1 MVVIVFIRHAQS
13 VSNVQRILSDDINKY
28 PLTDEGRQQA
38 KETAKELRKIPTV
51 MRLYSSPILRAYQ
64 TASII
69 GEELGLVP
77 IIDDRLRERELGE
90 LNNFRIDEINN
101 WRVKVYKREISAKGL
116 EPWEILM
123 KRIVSFVEDTIKKE
137 EATIIAVS
145 HYDPIRAF
153 LSYLIDLDDIGSWG
167 ISLPNASI
175 SIVKCN
181 DENAKNCKIICIG
194 TPILTT
200 EILSRL

>member
-51 MRLYSSPILRAYQ
+51 TRLYSSPILRAYQ

-101 WRVKVYKREISAKGL
+101 WRVKVYKREISAKG
-116 EPWEILM
+116 
-123 KRIVSFVEDTIKKE
+123 
-137 EATIIAVS
+137 
-145 HYDPIRAF
+145 
-153 LSYLIDLDDIGSWG
+153 
-167 ISLPNASI
+167 
-175 SIVKCN
+175 
-181 DENAKNCKIICIG
+181 
-194 TPILTT
+194 
-200 EILSRL
+200 